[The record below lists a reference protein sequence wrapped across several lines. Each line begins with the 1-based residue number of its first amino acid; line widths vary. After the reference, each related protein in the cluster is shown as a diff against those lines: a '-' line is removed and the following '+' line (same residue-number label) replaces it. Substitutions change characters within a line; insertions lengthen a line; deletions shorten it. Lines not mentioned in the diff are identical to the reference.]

1 MTDRLRITAGLVVA
15 VAGLTSPFWYTWA
28 AGHPGAPPR
37 LELPEGRCVEDREW
51 MRDHHMQLLD
61 QWRTAVVREGQ
72 STYVSKAYRTT
83 HEMSLTK
90 TCMGCHTSRETFCD
104 RCHEYADVAS
114 LHPLRQFGTTEFGK
128 TPGIGCWDCHHKA
141 AEGN

>member
-1 MTDRLRITAGLVVA
+1 MSDRPKIIVGLVVGL
-15 VAGLTSPFWYTWA
+15 AGLTSPLWYTWA
-28 AGHPGAPPR
+28 AGHPQSPPQ
-37 LELPEGRCVEDREW
+37 LERPGGQCVEDREY

-72 STYVSKAYRTT
+72 RMYVSKAYGTS

-104 RCHEYADVAS
+104 RCHEYAGVAS
-114 LHPLRQFGTTEFGK
+114 LHPLGQFGTAQLAETR
-128 TPGIGCWDCHHKA
+128 GIGCWDCHHTA
-141 AEGN
+141 AKGN